1 MEVLTLVKREKSAFI
16 MSKVVKGFV
25 LVICVVLAAFVIV
38 NITLIVKSYVNPDEV
53 PDFMGYKP
61 FIVLSGSMEP
71 VILAGDMVLTREVG
85 PEDIRVGDI
94 ISFSAEDRIVVTH
107 RVVDIDR
114 SEGLTFITKGDANV
128 GTDAVGVKPEQIEGR
143 YIGRAANMGRFALF
157 IQTPAGMLL
166 FVITP
171 MCLFILYD
179 IIARSIRTR
188 RSERA
193 PAAVTIQGG
202 GMPETPAGPEAA
214 VTASR
219 EDAGENPSS

>member
-1 MEVLTLVKREKSAFI
+1 MVKREKSASI
-16 MSKVVKGFV
+16 LSKVIKGFV
-25 LVICVVLAAFVIV
+25 LVICVILAAFVIV
-38 NITLIVKSYVNPDEV
+38 NITLIVKSYANPDEV

-71 VILAGDMVLTREVG
+71 VILAGDMVLTREVK
-85 PEDIRVGDI
+85 PEDIKVGDI
-94 ISFSAEDRIVVTH
+94 ISFSAEDQIVVTH

-128 GTDAVGVKPEQIEGR
+128 GTDAVGVKPEQLEGR
-143 YIGRAANMGRFALF
+143 YIWRAANMGRFALF
-157 IQTPAGMLL
+157 IQTPVGMLL

-179 IIARSIRTR
+179 VIARSIRTR

-193 PAAVTIQGG
+193 LAAATAQGG
-202 GMPETPAGPEAA
+202 GAPETPAGQEAA
-214 VTASR
+214 VSASK
-219 EDAGENPSS
+219 EDAGENQSS